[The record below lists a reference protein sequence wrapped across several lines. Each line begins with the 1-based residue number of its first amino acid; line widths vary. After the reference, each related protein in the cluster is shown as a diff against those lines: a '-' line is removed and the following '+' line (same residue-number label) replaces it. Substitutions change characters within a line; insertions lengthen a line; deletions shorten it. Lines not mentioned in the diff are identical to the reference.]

1 MRTPISLLET
11 TSKNM
16 SSKTNLRDLLS
27 SRLAPIQDTLMSVLE
42 VADIIALRQTCKAVC
57 AEITDKLEMQDYNI
71 NLTLKRWF
79 IDPIAFRS
87 TQAAC
92 NALILGRLP
101 FHFMSR
107 RKSQHDV
114 LHIACGEQIES
125 MEGFLEADGYVKC
138 LDSDA
143 EEDEKTS
150 LEFKQ
155 YRSNENGAC
164 EYIMSLYEKVTD
176 NGETSAILVYNDPT
190 PVSTLISNT
199 ARTTADLHVISW
211 NKAYSLYPRCT
222 MLTKEAFLLNMMNEE
237 ICEELS
243 EDINSLSEDG
253 IAAKGVHWS
262 SMHDPS
268 NVPEE
273 LTSRLRRIGDKFTW
287 TINLNTEG
295 ISPTSCVPDN
305 VLQSSTFRIA
315 LPFRSSPFEMPVSYY
330 TMMVRSLTAP
340 TIKYSY
346 TYATS
351 HDKDQYNREH
361 NFMEY
366 SNSISWLNLRIHE
379 ATMVEI
385 TKMKTQDRPAI
396 YAQIFALGVNIS
408 SVDWNAVDIQKPA
421 TWKHYDDELLKQL
434 HAVWMAR
441 VERDDKEAAR

>member
-1 MRTPISLLET
+1 
-11 TSKNM
+11 M
-16 SSKTNLRDLLS
+16 SAKTNLRDLLS

-42 VADIIALRQTCKAVC
+42 VADIIALRQTCKAVFT
-57 AEITDKLEMQDYNI
+57 EITDKLEMQDYNI

-79 IDPIAFRS
+79 TDPIAFRS

-114 LHIACGEQIES
+114 LHIACGEQTET

-143 EEDEKTS
+143 EEDEETS

-164 EYIMSLYEKVTD
+164 EYIMSLYEKVTN

-190 PVSTLISNT
+190 PVSTLIFNT

-211 NKAYSLYPRCT
+211 NKAYSLYPQCT
-222 MLTKEAFLLNMMNEE
+222 MLTKEAFLLNMIDEQ

-243 EDINSLSEDG
+243 EDFNSLSEDG
-253 IAAKGVHWS
+253 IVAKGVHWS
-262 SMHDPS
+262 AMHDPT

-273 LTSRLRRIGDKFTW
+273 LTPRLRRIGDKFTW
-287 TINLNTEG
+287 IINLNTEG

-305 VLQSSTFRIA
+305 VLQSSTFRMA
-315 LPFRSSPFEMPVSYY
+315 LPFRSSSFEMPVSYY

-346 TYATS
+346 TYATT
-351 HDKDQYNREH
+351 DEKDQYNREH

-366 SNSISWLNLRIHE
+366 SNSISWLNLRVHE

-396 YAQIFALGVNIS
+396 YAQIFALGVDVS

-434 HAVWMAR
+434 HAVWM
-441 VERDDKEAAR
+441 VELDDKEAAQ

>member
-1 MRTPISLLET
+1 MFSSSNNLE
-11 TSKNM
+11 NM
-16 SSKTNLRDLLS
+16 SAKTNLRDLLS

-42 VADIIALRQTCKAVC
+42 IADIIALRQTCKAVC
-57 AEITDKLEMQDYNI
+57 AEITDKLETQDYNI

-79 IDPIAFRS
+79 TDPIAFRS
-87 TQAAC
+87 TQAGC

-114 LHIACGEQIES
+114 LHIACGEQIET

-143 EEDEKTS
+143 EEDEETS

-190 PVSTLISNT
+190 PVSTLIFNT
-199 ARTTADLHVISW
+199 AQTTADLHVISW

-273 LTSRLRRIGDKFTW
+273 LTSRLRRIGKFTW

-346 TYATS
+346 TYATT

-366 SNSISWLNLRIHE
+366 INSISWLNLRIHE
-379 ATMVEI
+379 ATIVEI

-396 YAQIFALGVNIS
+396 CAQIFALGVDVS

-434 HAVWMAR
+434 HAVWMAQ
-441 VERDDKEAAR
+441 VELDDKEAIR